1 VIEIPD
7 APDRP
12 ICAGCNELLTWLFS
26 ARTKRWVAFI
36 TLVGHRLEP
45 HTCDDRRPSLWRPDP
60 AAYLTR
66 TGNADLLPVLGGE
79 VDGDLAV
86 DCPTCSARAGSGCR
100 QDGKAMKRPHVA
112 RRLAVDAA
120 EHERQARAEL
130 DEETAGE

>member
-1 VIEIPD
+1 MSTRYQPRSYSDTAPIVPERKRGGSGVLDPGARIAAPSVTEQQAAD
-7 APDRP
+7 A
-12 ICAGCNELLTWLFS
+12 
-26 ARTKRWVAFI
+26 V
-36 TLVGHRLEP
+36 
-45 HTCDDRRPSLWRPDP
+45 
-60 AAYLTR
+60 AYLTR